1 VGEKTSE
8 EPWTRVVEEVVRRIS
23 ARFSQVEA
31 VVVFGSWSRGGGG
44 EWSDIDI
51 LIVVDEAERYSILE
65 RFAIATELGIRGT
78 DIFIYSYREVES
90 MAKKGN
96 PLILSALI
104 EGIKIISSE
113 RIEKLSRDIAKL
125 YTRTRR
131 MWKRL
136 DIHIS

>member
-1 VGEKTSE
+1 VGEKTFEKS
-8 EPWTRVVEEVVRRIS
+8 WARVVEEVVRRIS
-23 ARFSQVEA
+23 AKFPQIEA
-31 VVVFGSWSRGGGG
+31 VVVFGSWSRGRGG

-51 LIVVDEAERYSILE
+51 LIVVDEAEKYGVLE
-65 RFAIATELGIRGT
+65 RFAIATELGVRGT

-90 MAKKGN
+90 MARKGN
-96 PLILSALI
+96 PLVLSALI

-113 RIEKLSRDIAKL
+113 RIERLSRDIAKL

-136 DIHIS
+136 DSP

>member
-23 ARFSQVEA
+23 TKFSQLEA
-31 VVVFGSWSRGGGG
+31 VVVFGSWSRGRGG

-51 LIVVDEAERYSILE
+51 LIVVDEAEKYGILE
-65 RFAIATELGIRGT
+65 RFAIATELGIRGI

-90 MAKKGN
+90 MARKGN
-96 PLILSALI
+96 PLVLSALI

-113 RIEKLSRDIAKL
+113 RIEKLSRDIANL

-136 DIHIS
+136 DVHIN

>member
-1 VGEKTSE
+1 MGEKTFEKS
-8 EPWTRVVEEVVRRIS
+8 WARVVEEVVRRIS
-23 ARFSQVEA
+23 AKFPQIEA
-31 VVVFGSWSRGGGG
+31 VVVFGSWSRGRGG

-51 LIVVDEAERYSILE
+51 LIVVDEAEKYGVLE
-65 RFAIATELGIRGT
+65 RFAIATELGVRGT

-96 PLILSALI
+96 PLVLSALI

-113 RIEKLSRDIAKL
+113 RIERLSRDIAKL

-136 DIHIS
+136 DSP